1 MIDRDLVLAKVETLD
16 RCLARI
22 AAVRSEANSALRAID
37 VQDITVLNLQR
48 AVQAMIDVAAHV
60 VASEALG
67 TPDSLGASFTL
78 LERAGIL
85 DGELAERMRRMTGFR
100 NVAVHE
106 YRRSSIP
113 PCSKRSCASD
123 SAICGRSRGE
133 SWSAP
138 GWRPSSG
145 GSGRRS
151 SLVPRW
157 ASSIWLPI

>member
-1 MIDRDLVLAKVETLD
+1 MIDRDLVLAKVESLD

-22 AAVRSEANSALRAID
+22 AAVRSETKATLRAID

-48 AVQAMIDVAAHV
+48 AVQAMIDLAAHV

-106 YRRSSIP
+106 YRKLDP
-113 PCSKRSCASD
+113 AVLE
-123 SAICGRSRGE
+123 AIVRERLGDLRAFAGRILERAGLG
-133 SWSAP
+133 P
-138 GWRPSSG
+138 VD
-145 GSGRRS
+145 RR
-151 SLVPRW
+151 
-157 ASSIWLPI
+157 

>member
-1 MIDRDLVLAKVETLD
+1 MIDRDLVLAKVESLD
-16 RCLARI
+16 RCLTRI
-22 AAVRSEANSALRAID
+22 AAVRGETNAALRAID

-48 AVQAMIDVAAHV
+48 AVQAMIDLAAHV

-106 YRRSSIP
+106 YRKLDP
-113 PCSKRSCASD
+113 AVLE
-123 SAICGRSRGE
+123 AIVRERLGDLRAFAGRILERAGLG
-133 SWSAP
+133 P
-138 GWRPSSG
+138 VD
-145 GSGRRS
+145 RR
-151 SLVPRW
+151 
-157 ASSIWLPI
+157 

>member
-1 MIDRDLVLAKVETLD
+1 VIDRDLVLAKVE
-16 RCLARI
+16 
-22 AAVRSEANSALRAID
+22 ID

-60 VASEALG
+60 VASEGLG

-78 LERAGIL
+78 
-85 DGELAERMRRMTGFR
+85 
-100 NVAVHE
+100 
-106 YRRSSIP
+106 P

-123 SAICGRSRGE
+123 SAICGRSQDE

-138 GWRPSSG
+138 GWRQAIG
-145 GSGRRS
+145 GSGHHG

-157 ASSIWLPI
+157 ACRYGYPYEDHHRDFRPPARRGQAPGGA